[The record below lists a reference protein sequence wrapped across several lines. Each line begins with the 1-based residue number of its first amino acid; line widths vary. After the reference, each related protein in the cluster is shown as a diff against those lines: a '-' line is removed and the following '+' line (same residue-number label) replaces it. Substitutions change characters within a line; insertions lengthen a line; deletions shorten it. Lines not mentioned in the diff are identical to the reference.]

1 MEFKLNLVL
10 GAGRPVRTERG
21 ANFLN
26 ESNCLPTWADE
37 PSALPACGRSQLEM
51 EKLASFC
58 DQAKA
63 SANIGF
69 ALINLSLRV
78 HEAPEGVNAYETF
91 SKAMDKDQP
100 VIKVVDRRPFNPDGT
115 PRELSAEEREAAE
128 AADSSKAP
136 AIEPAQPEAEPL
148 KSSPPPETA
157 ARPERPARPTASAAP
172 QGASSHPGRDPLDD
186 PASFLSL
193 IMSLASNAAASLGM
207 MPHPVTG
214 ETGVDLKTA
223 KHWIDVLGMLEEK
236 TRGNLDQQEAQVLEG
251 LLADLRMQY
260 VSFSSAPT
268 PPPAKFGAS
277 DITGGK

>member
-1 MEFKLNLVL
+1 MP
-10 GAGRPVRTERG
+10 G
-21 ANFLN
+21 
-26 ESNCLPTWADE
+26 WAATFQTMDDE
-37 PSALPACGRSQLEM
+37 
-51 EKLASFC
+51 
-58 DQAKA
+58 
-63 SANIGF
+63 
-69 ALINLSLRV
+69 
-78 HEAPEGVNAYETF
+78 
-91 SKAMDKDQP
+91 QP

-115 PRELSAEEREAAE
+115 PRELSPEEKEASD
-128 AADSSKAP
+128 AANSSKVA
-136 AIEPAQPEAEPL
+136 AVE
-148 KSSPPPETA
+148 PPEPPA
-157 ARPERPARPTASAAP
+157 APSKSSAAP
-172 QGASSHPGRDPLDD
+172 EASARPDRPAKTSAPRPSDSGPAREGRDPLDD

-236 TRGNLDQQEAQVLEG
+236 TKGNLDSQEAQVLEG

-268 PPPAKFGAS
+268 PPPAKFSAS